1 MASVVYNESPS
12 YQRTESPSIFPTLQ
26 LSRGSAKVTENEEAG
41 SRVAREAEAAGK
53 WEPCGSQAPPGTE
66 RPGTIQP
73 LTPLKQEPS
82 QLKAGGF
89 LKGPATAPA
98 KHKWDLR
105 GRQARR
111 GGAAGASEPRLG
123 NVIKEGSPWEGPGG
137 EDLERGGTPEV
148 ARGRGRLFPR
158 LRIPTG
164 LPATRQAT
172 PPNSSGGP
180 RHHYWAT
187 PLPLPGSAAQ
197 PAPRTP
203 SFWGLTNLSP
213 WGEASPKRPRSRSLP
228 RLK

>member
-111 GGAAGASEPRLG
+111 GGPR
-123 NVIKEGSPWEGPGG
+123 
-137 EDLERGGTPEV
+137 
-148 ARGRGRLFPR
+148 A
-158 LRIPTG
+158 
-164 LPATRQAT
+164 
-172 PPNSSGGP
+172 PPS
-180 RHHYWAT
+180 
-187 PLPLPGSAAQ
+187 PGS
-197 PAPRTP
+197 
-203 SFWGLTNLSP
+203 GM
-213 WGEASPKRPRSRSLP
+213 
-228 RLK
+228 